1 MKNRKLKAILAIASA
16 IAMLTVSMAGFAA
29 TVSTLTKYNLTAG
42 KVDVTTT
49 VTEATNDSLI
59 TYLVQDEASKIDDE
73 NGIVYIDQKKVVNGS
88 ATFNYVIDKDNM
100 TASLSGTTVTMGTN
114 NPANT
119 NLATSLAFQT
129 YATQTGAGELYTVTY
144 SNATIGNDETT
155 VATIT
160 AADGYEIDFY
170 TITGDETEH
179 EYTGPVT
186 LAYGKDITNVAV
198 SEQEKAPV
206 VSGDYSDCVAEGKGV
221 KYTQVIN
228 VESAGTATI
237 AEIGLYWNGMRYP
250 AMVSET
256 EKATTTAAVQII
268 DPNTTE
274 KVADAAP
281 YYIVGNKM
289 YKVDGT
295 VWFE

>member
-1 MKNRKLKAILAIASA
+1 MKSRKLKAILAIASA

-29 TVSTLTKYNLTAG
+29 TVNTLTKYNLTDG
-42 KVDVTTT
+42 KVDVQTT
-49 VTEATNDSLI
+49 VTGATDDSLI
-59 TYLVQDEASKIDDE
+59 TYLVQDEASKIDAT
-73 NGIVYIDQKKVVNGS
+73 NKIVYIDQKKVSGGS
-88 ATFNYVIDKDNM
+88 AVFNYVIDKDNI
-100 TASLSGTTVTMGTN
+100 ASLSSTTVSMGTN
-114 NPANT
+114 NPSNT
-119 NLATSLAFQT
+119 NLATSLAFQR
-129 YATQTGAGELYTVTY
+129 YETQTGAGELYTVTY
-144 SNATIGNDETT
+144 SNATIGNNETT

-170 TITGDETEH
+170 TITGDTTQH

-186 LAYGKDITNVAV
+186 LAYGKDITSVVVAV
-198 SEQEKAPV
+198 QEMAPV
-206 VSGDYSDCVAEGKGV
+206 VSGGYTGSEALPEGGIS
-221 KYTQVIN
+221 YTQVIN

-268 DPNTTE
+268 DPNTDAAA
-274 KVADAAP
+274 ADAAP

>member
-1 MKNRKLKAILAIASA
+1 MKSRKLKAVLAIASA

-29 TVSTLTKYNLTAG
+29 TVSTLTKYNLADST
-42 KVDVTTT
+42 KVDVQTT
-49 VTEATNDSLI
+49 VTDATDNSLI
-59 TYLVQDEASKIDDE
+59 TYLVTDPNSKIDEVND
-73 NGIVYIDQKKVVNGS
+73 IVYIDQKKVSGGS
-88 ATFNYVIDKDNM
+88 AVFNYVIAKENM
-100 TASLSGTTVTMGTN
+100 ASLSSTTVTMGTN

-119 NLATSLAFQT
+119 NLTTSLAFQT
-129 YATQTGAGELYTVTY
+129 YATQTGDGDLYTVTY
-144 SNATIGNDETT
+144 SNETIGNNETT
-155 VATIT
+155 VATIE
-160 AADGYEIDFY
+160 AAPGYEIDFY
-170 TITGDETEH
+170 TITDDETEH

-198 SEQEKAPV
+198 SEQEKAPT
-206 VSGDYSDCVAEGKGV
+206 VSGDYSDCVAEGNGV

-237 AEIGLYWNGMRYP
+237 EEIGLYWNGMRYP